1 VGNFAGS
8 GYGPW
13 CGSADPKPALRGRLH
28 YQVGWS
34 VGFVLAQRIAER
46 INNGKIALVRGRSP
60 GVDVSVSAFL
70 ILSGSGPDLAFLDV
84 QRAALILSSSTWSF
98 DSVAQH
104 LNSEQR
110 FAVEHVDGPLLVLA
124 GAGSGKTRVLTVR
137 VARLIEEHGVSPDR
151 ILAVT
156 FTNKAS
162 GEMKER
168 IRRLLGRDP
177 AGAWIGTFHALGA
190 RLLRRHAQRLGWDSS
205 FTIFDAEESLREVKR
220 VLKARG
226 LDIKRWSPKAV
237 GAAISD
243 AKNQLVGP
251 DQFAGEHGDGL
262 DLFLK
267 TVAGIYPEYQRSLKS
282 QNAFDFDDLLVKP
295 VELFEAHP
303 EILEVY
309 QLRFAF
315 ILVDEYQD
323 TNHAQFRFLEGLARR
338 HMNLMVVG
346 DDDQSIYGWRGADI
360 RNILEFEETYPG
372 TKVVRLERNYRST
385 QTIIAAAN
393 AVICSNLRRKEKTL
407 RTDREAG
414 RPISLIET
422 ADEADEAGW
431 LADEVARSLVE
442 GEIGAYR
449 DVAVLYRTNAQS
461 RALEDALRRRGIPY
475 QIVGGVRFYERREI
489 QDILAYLRL
498 ISNPMDMAAFHRV
511 VNCPRRGVGKSTLEK
526 LRNWSEIEGISLLEA
541 AGRAHEVPELPKV
554 GVRGLERF
562 SGLIQDFSARAMC
575 LAVGPLIE
583 ELVGELDLLARL
595 IDEGPE
601 GEDRV
606 DNVRELIAGAMEFEA
621 SLTEDS
627 DGDPPDH
634 FTELDFFLQQV
645 ALVTDLDRHDPGS
658 DAVTLMTLHN
668 AKGLEFHTVFISGL
682 EDGLF
687 PLARAYDKPEQLEEE
702 RRLFYV
708 GITRAKN
715 RLLMSWA
722 RERRRA
728 GEFMVCRL
736 SPFVKDIP
744 DKLIEAGRSPRL
756 WRASEVFQRQ
766 GSGQT
771 RGQVRRA
778 FGSEVADGFGWEV
791 DEKGF
796 DEDLNQDVA
805 RVVKGERVIHQ
816 TFGSGV
822 VVGVVGYGRDV
833 KVTVDFDSIGRKR
846 LLARH
851 AGLER
856 GF

>member
-1 VGNFAGS
+1 MDPQGVGVS
-8 GYGPW
+8 
-13 CGSADPKPALRGRLH
+13 DP
-28 YQVGWS
+28 
-34 VGFVLAQRIAER
+34 
-46 INNGKIALVRGRSP
+46 
-60 GVDVSVSAFL
+60 AFR
-70 ILSGSGPDLAFLDV
+70 ILSGSGPGLAFPDV

-104 LNSEQR
+104 LNLEQR
-110 FAVEHVDGPLLVLA
+110 CAVEHVDGPLLVLA

-137 VARLIEEHGVSPDR
+137 VAQLIEEHGVPPDR

-177 AGAWIGTFHALGA
+177 VGAWIGTFHSLGA
-190 RLLRRHAQRLGWDSS
+190 RLLRRHAERIGWDSN
-205 FTIFDAEESLREVKR
+205 FTIFDAEESRREVKR
-220 VLKARG
+220 VLEAQG
-226 LDIKRWSPKAV
+226 LDIKRWKPKAV

-243 AKNQLVGP
+243 AKNQLVAPG
-251 DQFAGEHGDGL
+251 QFAGEHGDGP
-262 DLFLK
+262 DVFLK
-267 TVAGIYPEYQRSLKS
+267 TVARIYPEYQRSLKS

-295 VELFEAHP
+295 VELFEALP
-303 EILEVY
+303 QILEAY

-372 TKVVRLERNYRST
+372 TKVVRLEHNYRST
-385 QTIIAAAN
+385 QTILAAAN
-393 AVICSNLRRKEKTL
+393 AVIRSNLQRKEKTL
-407 RTDREAG
+407 RTDRESG
-414 RPISLIET
+414 RPISLIKA

-431 LADEVARSLVE
+431 LADEIARSLVE
-442 GEIGAYR
+442 DEIGGYR

-511 VNCPRRGVGKSTLEK
+511 VNFPRRGVGKSTLEK
-526 LRNWSEIEGISLLEA
+526 LRNWSELEGISLLEA
-541 AGRAHEVPELPKV
+541 AGRANEVPESPKV
-554 GVRGLERF
+554 GVRGLARF
-562 SGLIQDFSARAMC
+562 SDLIQDFSARALH

-583 ELVGELDLLARL
+583 ELVGELDLLALL
-595 IDEGPE
+595 IDEGPG
-601 GEDRV
+601 GEDRA

-621 SLTEDS
+621 SLTEDLQEE
-627 DGDPPDH
+627 PPDH
-634 FTELDFFLQQV
+634 FTELDLFLQQV

-708 GITRAKN
+708 GITRAEN

-756 WRASEVFQRQ
+756 LRASEVFQRQ
-766 GSGQT
+766 GSRRMG
-771 RGQVRRA
+771 GQVRRA
-778 FGSEVADGFGWEV
+778 FGSEVVDGSGWEV
-791 DEKGF
+791 DEGGF

-805 RVVKGERVIHQ
+805 CVVKGERVIHQ

-822 VVGVVGYGRDV
+822 VVGVAGYGRDV

-846 LLARH
+846 LLARY

>member
-1 VGNFAGS
+1 ML
-8 GYGPW
+8 P
-13 CGSADPKPALRGRLH
+13 
-28 YQVGWS
+28 
-34 VGFVLAQRIAER
+34 
-46 INNGKIALVRGRSP
+46 
-60 GVDVSVSAFL
+60 
-70 ILSGSGPDLAFLDV
+70 PDT
-84 QRAALILSSSTWSF
+84 QSF
-98 DSVAQH
+98 DSAAQP
-104 LNSEQR
+104 LNPEQR
-110 FAVEHVDGPLLVLA
+110 LAVEHVDGPLLVLA

-137 VARLIEEHGVSPDR
+137 VAHLIEKHGVPPDR

-162 GEMKER
+162 GEMRER

-177 AGAWIGTFHALGA
+177 VGAWIGTFHSLGA
-190 RLLRRHAQRLGWDSS
+190 RLLRRHAERLGWDSS
-205 FTIFDAEESLREVKR
+205 FTIFDAEENLREVKR
-220 VLKARG
+220 VLEAQG

-237 GAAISD
+237 RAVISD
-243 AKNQLVGP
+243 AKNQLVAP
-251 DQFAGEHGDGL
+251 EQFTGEHGEGL

-267 TVAGIYPEYQRSLKS
+267 TVARIYPEYQRSLKS

-295 VELFEAHP
+295 VELFAAQP

-309 QLRFAF
+309 QRRFAF

-323 TNHAQFRFLEGLARR
+323 TNHAQFSFLERLARR
-338 HMNLMVVG
+338 HRNLMVVG

-385 QTIIAAAN
+385 QTILAAAN
-393 AVICSNLRRKEKTL
+393 AVICRNLRRKEKTL

-414 RPISLIET
+414 GPIALVEA

-431 LADEVARSLVE
+431 LADEVERALLE
-442 GEIGAYR
+442 GEVGGYR

-489 QDILAYLRL
+489 QDVLAYLRL

-511 VNCPRRGVGKSTLEK
+511 VNFPRRGVGKSTLEK
-526 LRNWSEIEGISLLEA
+526 LRSWSELEGISLLEA
-541 AGRAHEVPELPKV
+541 AGRAAEVPEAPRV

-562 SGLIQDFSARAMC
+562 AGLVQDFSARAVH

-583 ELVGELDLLARL
+583 ELVGELDLLAHL

-601 GEDRV
+601 GEDRI

-621 SLTEDS
+621 SQPEDS
-627 DGDPPDH
+627 EGEPPDR
-634 FTELDFFLQQV
+634 FTELDLFLQQV

-658 DAVTLMTLHN
+658 DSVALMTLHN

-687 PLARAYDKPEQLEEE
+687 PLARAYEKPKELEEE

-708 GITRAKN
+708 GITRAEN

-722 RERRRA
+722 RWRRRA
-728 GEFMVCRL
+728 GEFTVSRL

-744 DKLIEAGRSPRL
+744 DKLIEAGRSSRL
-756 WRASEVFQRQ
+756 QREREAFQRQ
-766 GSGQT
+766 GSGRA
-771 RGQVRRA
+771 RGQVRGA
-778 FGSEVADGFGWEV
+778 FGSPVSDGFGWEA
-791 DEKGF
+791 DEGGF
-796 DEDLNQDVA
+796 DEDMNQDLA
-805 RVVKGERVIHQ
+805 HLVKGERVIHQ
-816 TFGSGV
+816 TFGSGMV
-822 VVGVVGYGRDV
+822 VEVAGYGRDV
-833 KVTVDFDSIGRKR
+833 KVTVDFDSVGRKR
-846 LLARH
+846 LLARY
-851 AGLER
+851 AVLER
-856 GF
+856 GL